1 MCWQG
6 KGDYMAVVLHE
17 GLSLS
22 VLLHRISSRT
32 TMVKG
37 VVADWGAKG
46 FSNGGVSGVVIK
58 CAVSGVVIKCAVSGV
73 VIKCAVSGVVIK
85 CAVSDVVIK
94 CAVSDVVI
102 NGGFSG
108 VVINGAVSS
117 VVVFMM
123 FLVLVVLVGVF
134 IPLFWL
140 LYYKDSGK
148 WKR

>member
-37 VVADWGAKG
+37 LVADWGAKG

-73 VIKCAVSGVVIK
+73 VIKCAVSGVVING
-85 CAVSDVVIK
+85 AVS
-94 CAVSDVVI
+94 S
-102 NGGFSG
+102 
-108 VVINGAVSS
+108 VVINGAVSDVS
-117 VVVFMM
+117 GVVVFMM